1 MPDKSSR
8 SRHSHAI
15 PHYVPDYTMRS
26 RTFVLLVSA
35 AAMTLAAVLPLFYSG
50 AYARAAQNP
59 PATQSQGAQSQGAQP
74 QKAQQPIRIE
84 VNLVNLFATVRDKK
98 SKQIV
103 SSLEQNDFNV
113 SEDGVPQK
121 ISFFSKDSKL
131 PVTLGLL
138 LDTSGSEQYTLGA
151 EQDAATRFLQRIM
164 RKGDL
169 TSVFSFDT
177 DTDLLADFTD
187 DLGILDRAIR
197 RARINTPGAQGPL
210 ARDVPG
216 TVFYDA
222 VYLACHDKLA
232 GEAGRKALIILT
244 DAQDEGSQ
252 LRVQDAIETA
262 QRTDTVVHILLIG
275 DPYHFNVNEGVA
287 KKLTD
292 ETGGRTI
299 LVRGEKNLEQ
309 AFDQISDELRS
320 QYTIGYTSTN
330 QARDGSYRKV
340 KLEATR
346 KDLDV
351 LTRRGYY
358 APKD

>member
-1 MPDKSSR
+1 
-8 SRHSHAI
+8 
-15 PHYVPDYTMRS
+15 MR
-26 RTFVLLVSA
+26 RRGFAPIVWAPIAWMVCAVAL
-35 AAMTLAAVLPLFYSG
+35 TLMAGLPFLSPG
-50 AYARAAQNP
+50 AFARAAQNP
-59 PATQSQGAQSQGAQP
+59 QAAQP
-74 QKAQQPIRIE
+74 QRSQQPIHIE
-84 VNLVNLFATVRDKK
+84 VSLVNLFATVRDKK
-98 SKQIV
+98 SKQII
-103 SSLEQNDFNV
+103 STLEQNDFNV
-113 SEDGVPQK
+113 TEDGTPQK
-121 ISFFSKDSKL
+121 ISFFSKESKL

-138 LDTSGSEQYTLGA
+138 IDTSGSEQYTLGA
-151 EQDAATRFLQRIM
+151 EQDAATRFLSRIM

-169 TSVFSFDT
+169 TAVFSFDT

-187 DLGILDRAIR
+187 DIGILDRAIR
-197 RARINTPGAQGPL
+197 RARINAPGGQGPL
-210 ARDVPG
+210 SQSGPG

-244 DAQDEGSQ
+244 DAEDEGSQ

-275 DPYHFNVNEGVA
+275 DPYHFSVNEGVA

-299 LVRGEKNLEQ
+299 VVRGEKNLEQ

-330 QARDGSYRKV
+330 PTRDGSYRKV
-340 KLEATR
+340 KLETTR

>member
-1 MPDKSSR
+1 MRIKNNQTGPGHHNGSGDDA
-8 SRHSHAI
+8 H
-15 PHYVPDYTMRS
+15 YTMRNRGFTS
-26 RTFVLLVSA
+26 VCILFIVIA
-35 AAMTLAAVLPLFYSG
+35 IILAAGSSAIRSSASLQ
-50 AYARAAQNP
+50 AARNP
-59 PATQSQGAQSQGAQP
+59 QGAQAQV
-74 QKAQQPIRIE
+74 QQSQQPIRVE
-84 VNLVNLFATVRDKK
+84 VSLVNLFATVRDKH
-98 SKQIV
+98 SKQII
-103 SSLEQNDFNV
+103 STLEQGDFNV
-113 SEDGVPQK
+113 SEDGVAQK

-138 LDTSGSEQYTLGA
+138 VDTSGSEQNTLGA
-151 EQDAATRFLQRIM
+151 EQEAAARFLSRIM

-169 TSVFSFDT
+169 TAVFSFDT

-187 DLGILDRAIR
+187 DVGVLDRAVR
-197 RARINTPGAQGPL
+197 RTRINAPSGQGPL
-210 ARDVPG
+210 AQQGPG

-252 LRVQDAIETA
+252 LRVQDAIEVA

-275 DPYHFNVNEGVA
+275 DPYHFSVNESVA
-287 KKLTD
+287 KKITD

-299 LVRGEKNLEQ
+299 VVRNEKNLEQ
-309 AFDQISDELRS
+309 AFDQISEELRS

-330 QARDGSYRKV
+330 PARDGAYRKIKV
-340 KLEATR
+340 ETNR
-346 KDLDV
+346 KELDV

-358 APKD
+358 APKS

>member
-1 MPDKSSR
+1 
-8 SRHSHAI
+8 
-15 PHYVPDYTMRS
+15 MRIKHS
-26 RTFVLLVSA
+26 RTSPGHHNGSGDDAHYTLRNRGFTSVCILFIVMA
-35 AAMTLAAVLPLFYSG
+35 IILAAGSSAIRSSASLQ
-50 AYARAAQNP
+50 AAQN
-59 PATQSQGAQSQGAQP
+59 SQGAQAPVQQS
-74 QKAQQPIRIE
+74 QQPIRVE
-84 VNLVNLFATVRDKK
+84 VSLVNLFATVRDKH
-98 SKQIV
+98 SKQII
-103 SSLEQNDFNV
+103 STLEQNDFNV
-113 SEDGVPQK
+113 SEDGVAQK
-121 ISFFSKDSKL
+121 MSFFSKDSKL

-138 LDTSGSEQYTLGA
+138 VDTSGSEQNTLGA
-151 EQDAATRFLQRIM
+151 EQEAATRFLMRVM

-169 TSVFSFDT
+169 TAVFSFDT

-187 DLGILDRAIR
+187 DVGVLDRAVR
-197 RARINTPGAQGPL
+197 RTRINAPSGQGPL
-210 ARDVPG
+210 AQQGPG

-252 LRVQDAIETA
+252 LRVQDAIEVA

-275 DPYHFNVNEGVA
+275 DPYHFSVNESVA
-287 KKLTD
+287 KKITD

-299 LVRGEKNLEQ
+299 VVRNEKNLEQ
-309 AFDQISDELRS
+309 AFDQISEELRS

-330 QARDGSYRKV
+330 PARDGSYRKV
-340 KLEATR
+340 KVETNR
-346 KDLDV
+346 KELDV